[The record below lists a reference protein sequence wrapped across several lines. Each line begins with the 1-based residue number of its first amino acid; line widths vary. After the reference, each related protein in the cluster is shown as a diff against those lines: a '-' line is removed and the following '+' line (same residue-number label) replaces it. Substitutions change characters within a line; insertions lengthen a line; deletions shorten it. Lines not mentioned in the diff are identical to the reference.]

1 MLPWVA
7 LRQERLRQMADECR
21 TVPDFG
27 QSAREDGKLFSRCE
41 YATCDIDE
49 STGPDIVADI
59 CHLNLV
65 ADASID
71 GVVCI
76 SVLEHVYDPFGAIA
90 EIHRILRP
98 GEPFFG
104 CVPFVYLCL
113 PKTSSS
119 VLDNLPAQPCI
130 RHRSH
135 RPLRRADG
143 NVQAPLCA
151 RDIAPRSA
159 ASRLDQ
165 HDGEPDL
172 GAYARYYNETRT
184 HLAFGKETPE
194 PRPVQ
199 RVGRIVGVPLLGGL
213 HHRYVRI

>member
-21 TVPDFG
+21 TVLDFG

-41 YATCDIDE
+41 YVTCDIDE

-59 CHLNLV
+59 CDLNMV

-76 SVLEHVYDPFGAIA
+76 AVLEHVYDPFGAIA

-104 CVPFVYLCL
+104 YVPFLYSYHAKPGSYEDYWRFSRAGIDQLLKAFTAVEITSVRGNATTIVNLL
-113 PKTSSS
+113 P
-119 VLDNLPAQPCI
+119 
-130 RHRSH
+130 
-135 RPLRRADG
+135 RPLNRLQGYLHWLDGRFSGKQVSGHYFFCRRK
-143 NVQAPLCA
+143 
-151 RDIAPRSA
+151 S
-159 ASRLDQ
+159 
-165 HDGEPDL
+165 
-172 GAYARYYNETRT
+172 
-184 HLAFGKETPE
+184 
-194 PRPVQ
+194 
-199 RVGRIVGVPLLGGL
+199 
-213 HHRYVRI
+213 